1 MAFTGPRRRSS
12 RVLSIAAT
20 ARTADETEAGSMPE
34 VALDA
39 ARDYRGQIRAAD
51 LAQVVDV
58 RAVTALTEIPHF

>member
-1 MAFTGPRRRSS
+1 
-12 RVLSIAAT
+12 
-20 ARTADETEAGSMPE
+20 MPE